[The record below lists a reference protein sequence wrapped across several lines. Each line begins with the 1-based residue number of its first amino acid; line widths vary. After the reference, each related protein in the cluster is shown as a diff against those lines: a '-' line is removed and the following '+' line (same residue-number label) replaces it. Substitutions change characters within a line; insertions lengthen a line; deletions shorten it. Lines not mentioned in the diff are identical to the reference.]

1 MKTIVQSVIMSI
13 LFLTGKL
20 NAACCTCA
28 EEYADMATR
37 LVMLQESIGA
47 ATSSQVQE
55 TEELKKVAIR
65 NGMLLAFE
73 KKRAETMA
81 QVKAIDSAGFAL
93 SISRHKAEKSITT
106 AERMRMIL
114 KGYDLSDKDV
124 GEILK
129 TVEN

>member
-1 MKTIVQSVIMSI
+1 MKKNILSVII
-13 LFLTGKL
+13 PIFFIGVNL

-37 LVMLQESIGA
+37 LVLLEKSVGVATEIQSKES
-47 ATSSQVQE
+47 
-55 TEELKKVAIR
+55 EELKKAAIR
-65 NGMLLAFE
+65 NGMVLAFE
-73 KKRAETMA
+73 KKRAEAIA

-93 SISRHKAEKSITT
+93 SVSRHKAEKSVTT

-129 TVEN
+129 TVEK